1 MYKAPFLQVC
11 GDEEPDEVN
20 SFFATDV
27 IIPLKKLANLFNS
40 LQSDIDYFKSYSL
53 TPPSP
58 SLCSHIQM
66 NTTGYGTERMNFLEK
81 ICAWCDLYCRYVV
94 LYQSFYMVVFSN
106 LISPSPYSKN
116 NYFTLVAI
124 ETNLRL
130 IKSRFTHHTG
140 IILNQAK
147 KITSPSATG
156 EAVFKEPMLTYPTV
170 FREDGT
176 KVGKETLK
184 KIFDAGKEIMKKGE
198 DDDVLGM
205 VEVFVS
211 TVVDAFEVVF
221 NSGGG
226 SNANA
231 DVGLTLGLAYGNS
244 LFIRLASQVY
254 NLDLAVDQMLEG
266 HIFDITQS
274 TVSEGTFFV
283 SDMDKIVDE
292 SNKVL
297 DGEGKK
303 IATHK
308 DDLFLK

>member
-1 MYKAPFLQVC
+1 ML
-11 GDEEPDEVN
+11 
-20 SFFATDV
+20 FF
-27 IIPLKKLANLFNS
+27 I
-40 LQSDIDYFKSYSL
+40 
-53 TPPSP
+53 
-58 SLCSHIQM
+58 
-66 NTTGYGTERMNFLEK
+66 
-81 ICAWCDLYCRYVV
+81 
-94 LYQSFYMVVFSN
+94 SFYMVLFSN
-106 LISPSPYSKN
+106 LISTSPYSKN

-124 ETNLRL
+124 EKNLQL

-147 KITSPSATG
+147 KMKSPSASG
-156 EAVFKEPMLTYPTV
+156 EVVFKEPMLTYPTV

-184 KIFDAGKEIMKKGE
+184 KIFDAGKEIIKKGE
-198 DDDVLGM
+198 EDDVLGM
-205 VEVFVS
+205 LEVFVS
-211 TVVDAFEVVF
+211 TVVDVFEVTF

-226 SNANA
+226 ANTNA
-231 DVGLTLGLAYGNS
+231 DVGLTMGIAYGNS

-266 HIFDITQS
+266 RIFDITQS